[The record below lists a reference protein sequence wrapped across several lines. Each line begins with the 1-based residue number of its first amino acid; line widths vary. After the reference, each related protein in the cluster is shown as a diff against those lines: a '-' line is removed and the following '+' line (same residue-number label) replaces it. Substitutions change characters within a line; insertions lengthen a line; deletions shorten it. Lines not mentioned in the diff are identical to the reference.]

1 MIKGILL
8 SEVYPFF
15 VYRPFTIIVYIFII
29 RIYIVEMKN
38 PVFVVKKFLKLF
50 IWTVEKNLGDSAC
63 HHTVKN

>member
-50 IWTVEKNLGDSAC
+50 I
-63 HHTVKN
+63 